1 VNCREALT
9 KLYEYLDKELCEDDK
24 KHLDQHLEF
33 CSDCLKKY
41 QLEEEFNK
49 VVKQKICCQ
58 PDVTHLK
65 NRVREEIDRI
75 DASSQP
81 RNILFLLM
89 PLIVATVV
97 TLVILIPSG
106 RGSDPQAV
114 LLAMRPFADE
124 HTKCLQR
131 LLEYAVESTDPLV
144 VKAGLAQFS
153 DLPQELFAATPTDV
167 SIQAAAVAHLPSGD
181 NVQFDYRAFGEDVSV
196 FVLPRDAVDKS
207 PLEKVERSGKTF
219 YVGSCP
225 FYQYVIWACEG
236 HECVAVSKLSQS
248 QLVDFALIF

>member
-1 VNCREALT
+1 MNCREAFA
-9 KLYEYLDKELCEDDK
+9 KLYEYLDRELGEDDK
-24 KHLDQHLEF
+24 RQLEQHLEF

-41 QLEEEFNK
+41 ELEEEFNK
-49 VVKQKICCQ
+49 VIRQKICCQ

-65 NRVREEIDRI
+65 NRIREQIDKI

-89 PLIVATVV
+89 PLLAAAIIV
-97 TLVILIPSG
+97 LVIFIPFG

-114 LLAMRPFADE
+114 LLAMRPYADE
-124 HTKCLQR
+124 HTKCLQHIMKFD
-131 LLEYAVESTDPLV
+131 VESTNPAIV
-144 VKAGLAQFS
+144 RAGLAEFP
-153 DLPQELFAATPTDV
+153 DLPDELFAATPADI
-167 SIQAAAVAHLPSGD
+167 SIQGGAVVHLPLGD
-181 NVQFDYRAFGEDVSV
+181 DVHLDFKAFGEDVSV
-196 FVLPRDAVDKS
+196 FVLPRDTVDKS
-207 PLEKVERSGKTF
+207 PLKKVEHNGNAF

-225 FYQYVIWACEG
+225 FYQYVVWNCEA

>member
-1 VNCREALT
+1 VNCREAFA

-41 QLEEEFNK
+41 ELEEEFNR
-49 VVKQKICCQ
+49 VIKQKICSQ

-65 NRVREEIDRI
+65 NRIREQIDKI

-89 PLIVATVV
+89 PLLAATIIM
-97 TLVILIPSG
+97 LVIFIPFG

-124 HTKCLQR
+124 HAKCLQHIMK
-131 LLEYAVESTDPLV
+131 YDVESTNPAV
-144 VKAGLAQFS
+144 IKAGLTQFP
-153 DLPQELFAATPTDV
+153 DLPEELFDATPADI
-167 SIQAAAVAHLPSGD
+167 SIQGAAVVNLALGDDVHLD
-181 NVQFDYRAFGEDVSV
+181 FKAFGEDVSV
-196 FVLPRDAVDKS
+196 FVLPRDIVDKS
-207 PLEKVERSGKTF
+207 PLKKVERNGKEF
-219 YVGSCP
+219 YIGSCP